1 MNGSIFFEK
10 KENPFFNF
18 FFIFFNLFI
27 FPFFFLFFL
36 IIWKEGFEKK
46 KKNVFEDSIPTIKTK
61 SRKKILFVSK
71 NLKNFDKKKKKFDH
85 KYRRYKSN
93 LNKKSRMQYHFPFQM
108 INKYL

>member
-18 FFIFFNLFI
+18 FFFFFNFNFF
-27 FPFFFLFFL
+27 FPFFFFL

-71 NLKNFDKKKKKFDH
+71 NLKNFDKKKKK
-85 KYRRYKSN
+85 N
-93 LNKKSRMQYHFPFQM
+93 LITNIEG
-108 INKYL
+108 INQI